1 IVVAR
6 FSLRVSPEAV
16 LPLLPRVFSLIF
28 DSLVGGRMDR
38 LVVLPP
44 IRSRVRSALMNL
56 SDFKNIS
63 TTQSMEMAQSLPGG
77 RKVDLPDRVTMIA
90 FLLGTRSADF
100 N

>member
-1 IVVAR
+1 
-6 FSLRVSPEAV
+6 
-16 LPLLPRVFSLIF
+16 
-28 DSLVGGRMDR
+28 MDR

-63 TTQSMEMAQSLPGG
+63 TTQLMEMAQSLPGG